1 LFFSGSV
8 VNNPHGYAVHGFN
21 GAYPPATYHWA
32 TLGRPHPPFVNE
44 STVVEQYYGKNIY
57 DQVK

>member
-1 LFFSGSV
+1 M